1 VPKQGRRTIIFV
13 EDKHQIWKISM
24 AKQRKNN
31 QNMGEE
37 D

>member
-1 VPKQGRRTIIFV
+1 MVEQGKRTIIFV
-13 EDKHQIWKISM
+13 EHKHQIWKISM
-24 AKQRKNN
+24 AKQRRKN

>member
-1 VPKQGRRTIIFV
+1 VAEQGRRTIIFV
-13 EDKHQIWKISM
+13 EHKHQIWNISM
-24 AKQRKNN
+24 AKQRNN